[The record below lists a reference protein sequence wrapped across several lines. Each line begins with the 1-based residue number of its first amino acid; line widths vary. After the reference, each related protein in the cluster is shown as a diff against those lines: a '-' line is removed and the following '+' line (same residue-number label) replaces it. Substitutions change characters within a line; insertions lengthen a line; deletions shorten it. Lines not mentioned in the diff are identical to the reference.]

1 MKFSPELLSAP
12 AAAGYLLGWRVVG
25 KLPFRLTRALFR
37 LGADLAS
44 DRGRGMDQLRRNL
57 ARIVGPENV
66 TRELVRAAMRS
77 YARYWLEA
85 FRLPRM
91 MAEPRLAGRLRE
103 SVVGED
109 ALRASLESG
118 RGVILTLPHSGNWD
132 MAGLYLVQ
140 NFGQFTTVAERLKP
154 EVLYEAFVDYRRSL
168 GFEVLALTGGQP
180 TFPRLKQVLT
190 EGGVV
195 CLMGERDLKQR
206 GVTCQMLGEETSL
219 PAGPA
224 QLALETGAALHVAH
238 CWFTENDG
246 WGFSIS
252 DEVEATDLPATVQ
265 RVADL
270 FSANIAAHPA
280 DWHMLQPQ
288 WSADIERRRRLRR
301 EGRA

>member
-1 MKFSPELLSAP
+1 MKFSPQLLHDP
-12 AAAGYLLGWRVVG
+12 AAAGYLLGWRVLG
-25 KLPFRLTRALFR
+25 RLPFRLTRTLFR

-44 DRGRGMDQLRRNL
+44 DHGRGMDQLRRNL

-66 TRELVRAAMRS
+66 TRELVRASMRS

-85 FRLPRM
+85 FRLPTM
-91 MAEPRLAGRLRE
+91 MNDPRLAGQLRE

-109 ALRASLESG
+109 TLRVAVDSG
-118 RGVILTLPHSGNWD
+118 RGVILALPHSGNWD

-168 GFEVLALTGGQP
+168 GFEVLALTGGEP
-180 TFPRLKQVLT
+180 SFPRLKEVLT

-206 GVTCQMLGEETSL
+206 GVTCQMFGEETSL

-224 QLALETGAALHVAH
+224 QLALATGASLHVVH
-238 CWFTENDG
+238 CWFTEHGG

-252 DEVEATDLPATVQ
+252 DEVEVTDLPETMQ

-288 WSADIERRRRLRR
+288 WTADIERRRRIRR